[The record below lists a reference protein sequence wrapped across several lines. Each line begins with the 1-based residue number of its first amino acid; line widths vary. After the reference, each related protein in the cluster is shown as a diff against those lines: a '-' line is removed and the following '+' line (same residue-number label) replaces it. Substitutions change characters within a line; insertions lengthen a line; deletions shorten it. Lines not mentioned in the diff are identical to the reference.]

1 MNRQYVQA
9 AMIAATVSLLCSISV
24 AAESSRYG
32 AKEIPPASKAARVRI
47 VQGPKLES
55 ADGTSA
61 IIRWT
66 SNNPG
71 GSDEHYAVVHY
82 GTNPKELGRT
92 AKSHIR
98 LNQNH
103 AYTIFRVNVDGLSPQ
118 TTYFYRV
125 TSEESSGTS
134 DGVESAVER
143 FTTARSGQRIVA
155 SAKRD

>member
-1 MNRQYVQA
+1 MNGQYVQA
-9 AMIAATVSLLCSISV
+9 AITAATVSLLCSISV
-24 AAESSRYG
+24 AAELSRYD
-32 AKEIPPASKAARVRI
+32 AKETRPASKASRVRI
-47 VQGPKLES
+47 AQGPKLES
-55 ADGTSA
+55 ADSTSA
-61 IIRWT
+61 IISWT

-71 GSDEHYAVVHY
+71 GADEHYGVVHY
-82 GTNPKELGRT
+82 GTNPEKLDRI

-98 LNQNH
+98 LNRNH
-103 AYTIFRVNVDGLSPQ
+103 AFTIFRVNVDGLSPQ

-155 SAKRD
+155 SAKRG

>member
-9 AMIAATVSLLCSISV
+9 AITAATVSLLCSMSI
-24 AAESSRYG
+24 AADRRYD
-32 AKEIPPASKAARVRI
+32 AKEIPPASKASGVRI
-47 VQGPKLES
+47 SEGPNLES
-55 ADGTSA
+55 ADSTSA
-61 IIRWT
+61 IITWT

-71 GSDEHYAVVHY
+71 GSDEHYGVVHY
-82 GTNPKELGRT
+82 GTNPEKLDRI

-118 TTYFYRV
+118 TTYFYKV

-134 DGVESAVER
+134 DGVESAVQR

-155 SAKRD
+155 LR

>member
-9 AMIAATVSLLCSISV
+9 AITAATVSLLCSISI
-24 AAESSRYG
+24 AAELSRYD
-32 AKEIPPASKAARVRI
+32 AKEIPPASKTSRVRI
-47 VQGPKLES
+47 TQGPKLES
-55 ADGTSA
+55 ADSTSA

-71 GSDEHYAVVHY
+71 GSDEHYGVVHY
-82 GTNPKELGRT
+82 GTNPNKLDRI

-103 AYTIFRVNVDGLSPQ
+103 AYTVFRVYVDGLSPQ

-125 TSEESSGTS
+125 NSEESNGTS
-134 DGVESAVER
+134 DRVESAVEK
-143 FTTARSGQRIVA
+143 FTTARSGQRIEA